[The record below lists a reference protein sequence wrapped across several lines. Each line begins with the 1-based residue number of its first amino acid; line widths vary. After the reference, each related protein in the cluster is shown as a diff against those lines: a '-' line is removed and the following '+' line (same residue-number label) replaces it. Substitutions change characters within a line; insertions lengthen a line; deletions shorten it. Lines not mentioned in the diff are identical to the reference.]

1 MRTQNHNA
9 IQERIRQVKLELARL
24 RMLERLAR
32 LDQSLRKPVG
42 KGKQAWDMTKEA
54 QANIAKGNETIGR
67 VLRERASVP
76 AAMTHPE
83 LGAITFD
90 WGEPGDP
97 TKDYEGGWGLS
108 HVLARHGET
117 VVREI
122 PKVIASGKITRQ
134 YGPPNGQRVVI
145 SDGTH
150 TAVLSLHRFGKRET
164 WLLTSWKE
172 KGPDEPGSDSA
183 LSGPT
188 PFGPTLNR
196 PEGGAGPTS
205 IIGATGPEVKPA
217 DPPPVIPGKAAP
229 GEKIPPATVQ
239 EPHAQRA
246 SATSCNN
253 GQHRGPGSDFR
264 ESGGNSLQRPEK
276 PGIRRVE
283 TAQAPL
289 AQLDRASV
297 YGTEG

>member
-1 MRTQNHNA
+1 MRHDE
-9 IQERIRQVKLELARL
+9 IERAR
-24 RMLERLAR
+24 REAENSPVAWFVMLERSRATGDFER
-32 LDQSLRKPVG
+32 
-42 KGKQAWDMTKEA
+42 AA
-54 QANIAKGNETIGR
+54 QANIAKGNEAIGR
-67 VLRERASVP
+67 VLQESASVP

-97 TKDYEGGWGLS
+97 AKDYEGGWGVS
-108 HVLARHGET
+108 HVLARHGEA
-117 VVREI
+117 VVKEI
-122 PKVIASGKITRQ
+122 PKAIASGKIARQ
-134 YGPPNGQRVVI
+134 YGPPSGQRVDI

-164 WLLTSWKE
+164 WLLTGWKE

>member
-1 MRTQNHNA
+1 MRHDE
-9 IQERIRQVKLELARL
+9 IERAR
-24 RMLERLAR
+24 REAENSPVAWFVMLERSRATGDFER
-32 LDQSLRKPVG
+32 
-42 KGKQAWDMTKEA
+42 AA
-54 QANIAKGNETIGR
+54 QANIAKGNEAIGR
-67 VLRERASVP
+67 VLQESASVP

-97 TKDYEGGWGLS
+97 AKDYEGGWGVS

-122 PKVIASGKITRQ
+122 LKVIASGKITRQ
-134 YGPPNGQRVVI
+134 YGPPSGQRVDI

-164 WLLTSWKE
+164 WLLTGWKE

-246 SATSCNN
+246 SATSCNI
-253 GQHRGPGSDFR
+253 GQHRGPGSDLR

-276 PGIRRVE
+276 PGIRRAE
-283 TAQAPL
+283 TATSAP
-289 AQLDRASV
+289 SSI
-297 YGTEG
+297 G

>member
-1 MRTQNHNA
+1 MENTRKTYTSA
-9 IQERIRQVKLELARL
+9 IE
-24 RMLERLAR
+24 
-32 LDQSLRKPVG
+32 
-42 KGKQAWDMTKEA
+42 
-54 QANIAKGNETIGR
+54 R

-97 TKDYEGGWGLS
+97 AKDYEGGWGVS

-134 YGPPNGQRVVI
+134 YGPPSGQRVDI

-164 WLLTSWKE
+164 WLLTGWKE

-217 DPPPVIPGKAAP
+217 ESPP
-229 GEKIPPATVQ
+229 GE
-239 EPHAQRA
+239 PHRLEYSHSSVRFTSRGTSQRR
-246 SATSCNN
+246 
-253 GQHRGPGSDFR
+253 RGGV
-264 ESGGNSLQRPEK
+264 L
-276 PGIRRVE
+276 RRW
-283 TAQAPL
+283 
-289 AQLDRASV
+289 R
-297 YGTEG
+297 G